1 MNPPFRVH
9 GAAGVTN
16 LRTMTEFDT
25 KATNVEQTGDITHA
39 MARKDY
45 PLVIELVRE
54 AMTTDPI
61 GALNDPVINSWLS
74 QRYRNIF
81 LHEAVA
87 NPRAVKDSQAMFPL
101 NLIDPRSERV
111 KVGQRMIKG
120 MSEEELREEM
130 PPPDPGAFANTTLVF
145 APGLLTGLLPNLA
158 FQSVWPSVI
167 NRFRCKIMISD
178 SHPMRSTEA
187 NVADLENVIERGIG
201 VSPIDSSF
209 ITEEMNPSPPGD
221 IILMGYSK
229 GAPDILTLLAK
240 RPDLAPRIKG
250 VISWAGAVGGSYL
263 ADDIYGRIKDMPAF
277 DSVQALAGDVGKMM
291 LKLAPVIQINNVNR
305 RLDEYDIKG
314 ALRSLTTTA
323 RREFL
328 EQEGP
333 NITSLGI
340 PMFNFTGSTHLME
353 VPYYQRQ
360 GTLQLLKYDKNN
372 DMQLTQEQALLPL
385 ASAPL
390 LAMFHGNHWDL
401 SYDTFPWYTTLGSTK
416 LKQPFAREPAMA
428 AILLFMAEIGLMN

>member
-1 MNPPFRVH
+1 MSE
-9 GAAGVTN
+9 
-16 LRTMTEFDT
+16 MDSS
-25 KATNVEQTGDITHA
+25 ATNVEQTGDITHA
-39 MARKDY
+39 LARKDY
-45 PLVIELVRE
+45 PLVISLVRE
-54 AMTTDPI
+54 AMTNDPI
-61 GALNDPVINSWLS
+61 AALNDPVINAWLGR
-74 QRYRNIF
+74 RYRNIF
-81 LHEAVA
+81 LTEAAA

-101 NLIDPRSERV
+101 NLIDPRSERI
-111 KVGQRMIKG
+111 KVGQRMLKEI
-120 MSEEELREEM
+120 SEEELREEL
-130 PPPDPGAFANTTLVF
+130 PPVADPAFANTTLVF

-158 FQSVWPSVI
+158 FENVWPSLI
-167 NRFRCKIMISD
+167 NRFRVKIAISD

-201 VSPIDSSF
+201 LSPINSSF
-209 ITEEMNPSPPGD
+209 ITAEMNPTPPGD
-221 IILMGYSK
+221 VLLMGYSK

-263 ADDIYGRIKDMPAF
+263 ADDIYARVKDLPAF
-277 DSVQALAGDVGKMM
+277 DSVQALAGDIGKMM
-291 LKLAPVIQINNVNR
+291 LKLAPIIQVNNINR

-314 ALRSLTTTA
+314 ALNSLTTTT
-323 RREFL
+323 RRAFL
-328 EQEGP
+328 EEHGP
-333 NITSLGI
+333 SINSLGI

-360 GTLQLLKYDKNN
+360 GTLQLLKYDKHN

-416 LKQPFAREPAMA
+416 LKQPFAREPAMSS
-428 AILLFMAEIGLMN
+428 ILLFMSEIGLMD

>member
-1 MNPPFRVH
+1 
-9 GAAGVTN
+9 
-16 LRTMTEFDT
+16 MTDSDS

-45 PLVIELVRE
+45 PMVIELVRE
-54 AMTTDPI
+54 AMTSDPVA
-61 GALNDPVINSWLS
+61 ALNDPVINEWLGR
-74 QRYRNIF
+74 RYRNIF

-101 NLIDPRSERV
+101 NLIDPRDERT
-111 KVGQRMIKG
+111 KVGQRMIMN
-120 MSEEELREEM
+120 MSEEELKEEL
-130 PPPDPGAFANTTLVF
+130 PEPDPGAFANTTLVF

-158 FQSVWPSVI
+158 FESVWPTVM

-209 ITEEMNPSPPGD
+209 ITEAQNPTPPGD
-221 IILMGYSK
+221 VILMGYSK

-263 ADDIYGRIKDMPAF
+263 ADDIYNRIKDMPAF
-277 DSVQALAGDVGKMM
+277 DSVQAMAGDIGKMM
-291 LKLAPVIQINNVNR
+291 LRLAPVIQINNVNR

-314 ALRSLTTTA
+314 AMRSLSTTA
-323 RREFL
+323 RQAFL
-328 EQEGP
+328 EEEGP
-333 NITSLGI
+333 KIAELGI

-372 DMQLTQEQALLPL
+372 DMQLTQTQAKLPFDG
-385 ASAPL
+385 AAL

-416 LKQPFAREPAMA
+416 LKQPFAREPAMS
-428 AILLFMAEIGLMN
+428 AILLFMSELGLMN

>member
-1 MNPPFRVH
+1 MS
-9 GAAGVTN
+9 
-16 LRTMTEFDT
+16 EKDS

-39 MARKDY
+39 LARKDY
-45 PLVIELVRE
+45 PLVISLVRE
-54 AMTTDPI
+54 AMSDDPLA
-61 GALNDPVINSWLS
+61 ALNDPVINSWLGR
-74 QRYRNIF
+74 RYRNIF
-81 LHEAVA
+81 LNEATA

-111 KVGQRMIKG
+111 KVGQRMIKNI
-120 MSEEELREEM
+120 SEEELKEEL
-130 PPPDPGAFANTTLVF
+130 PPVEDPDFANTTLVF

-158 FQSVWPSVI
+158 FESVWPTLI
-167 NRFRCKIMISD
+167 NRFRVKIMISD

-187 NVADLENVIERGIG
+187 NAADLENVIERGIG

-209 ITEEMNPSPPGD
+209 ITEEMNPTPPGD
-221 IILMGYSK
+221 VVLMGYSK

-291 LKLAPVIQINNVNR
+291 LKLAPIIQVNNINR

-314 ALRSLTTTA
+314 AMNSLTTTT
-323 RREFL
+323 RLSFIE
-328 EQEGP
+328 EQGP
-333 NITSLGI
+333 GINELGI

-360 GTLQLLKYDKNN
+360 GTLQLLKYDRNN
-372 DMQLTQEQALLPL
+372 DMQLTQEQAKLPM

-428 AILLFMAEIGLMN
+428 AILLFLAEIGLMT

>member
-1 MNPPFRVH
+1 MH
-9 GAAGVTN
+9 KGIKVTN
-16 LRTMTEFDT
+16 VTCMTDSDP

-39 MARKDY
+39 LARKDY
-45 PLVIELVRE
+45 PMVIELVRE
-54 AMTTDPI
+54 AMTDDPVA
-61 GALNDPVINSWLS
+61 ALNDPVINEWLGR
-74 QRYRNIF
+74 RYRNIF

-101 NLIDPRSERV
+101 NLVDPRSERT
-111 KVGQRMIKG
+111 KVGQRMIIN

-130 PPPDPGAFANTTLVF
+130 PEPDPGAFANTTLVF

-158 FQSVWPSVI
+158 FETVWPTVI

-201 VSPIDSSF
+201 VSPIDASF
-209 ITEEMNPSPPGD
+209 ITEAQNPTPPGD
-221 IILMGYSK
+221 VVLMGYSK

-263 ADDIYGRIKDMPAF
+263 ADDIYGRIKELPAF
-277 DSVQALAGDVGKMM
+277 DSVQAMAGDIGKMM
-291 LKLAPVIQINNVNR
+291 LRLAPVIQINHVNR

-314 ALRSLTTTA
+314 AMRSLTTTA

-328 EQEGP
+328 EEAGP
-333 NITSLGI
+333 NISELGI

-372 DMQLTQEQALLPL
+372 DMQLTQAQAKLPFEG
-385 ASAPL
+385 APL

-416 LKQPFAREPAMA
+416 LKQPFAREPAMS
-428 AILLFMAEIGLMN
+428 AILLFMAEIGLMT

>member
-1 MNPPFRVH
+1 MH
-9 GAAGVTN
+9 EAIKVTN
-16 LRTMTEFDT
+16 VACMTDSDPT
-25 KATNVEQTGDITHA
+25 ATNVEQTGDITHA
-39 MARKDY
+39 LARKDY

-54 AMTTDPI
+54 AMTDDPVA
-61 GALNDPVINSWLS
+61 ALNDPVINEWLGR
-74 QRYRNIF
+74 RYRNIF

-101 NLIDPRSERV
+101 NLVDPRSERT
-111 KVGQRMIKG
+111 KVGQRMIMN

-130 PPPDPGAFANTTLVF
+130 PEPDPGSFANTTLVF

-158 FQSVWPSVI
+158 FESVWPTVI

-209 ITEEMNPSPPGD
+209 ITEAHNPTPPGD
-221 IILMGYSK
+221 VILMGYSK
-229 GAPDILTLLAK
+229 GSPDILTLLAK

-263 ADDIYGRIKDMPAF
+263 ADDIYGRIKDLPAF
-277 DSVQALAGDVGKMM
+277 DSVQAMAGDIGKMM
-291 LKLAPVIQINNVNR
+291 LRLAPVIQINNVNR

-314 ALRSLTTTA
+314 AMRSLTTTA

-328 EQEGP
+328 EEEGP
-333 NITSLGI
+333 KISELGV

-372 DMQLTQEQALLPL
+372 DMQLTQAQAKLPFEG
-385 ASAPL
+385 APL

-416 LKQPFAREPAMA
+416 LKQPFAREPAMS
-428 AILLFMAEIGLMN
+428 AILLFMAEIGLMT